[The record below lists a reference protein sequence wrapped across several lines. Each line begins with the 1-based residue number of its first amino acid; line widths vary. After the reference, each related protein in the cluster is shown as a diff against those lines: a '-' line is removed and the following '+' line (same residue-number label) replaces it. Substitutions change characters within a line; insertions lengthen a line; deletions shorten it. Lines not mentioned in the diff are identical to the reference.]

1 MATKIKDSSMNAHN
15 LRVLAEH
22 CHVSEVLE
30 LISPRWKMQVLFCI
44 SQEVYQFSQL
54 KKVFPTISDQVLA
67 RRLGEIVTEGL
78 AVKYQVPDTMPC
90 QVKYEVTKK
99 GAALLEI
106 VQALHKWGQEDWP
119 VVS

>member
-1 MATKIKDSSMNAHN
+1 MNAHN
-15 LRVLAEH
+15 LRVLAAH
-22 CHVSEVLE
+22 CQVQEVLA

-44 SQEVYQFSQL
+44 SQEVYQFSQV

-78 AVKYQVPDTMPC
+78 AIKYNVPDTMPC
-90 QVKYEVTKK
+90 QVKYELTEK

-106 VQALHKWGQEDWP
+106 VQALHLWGKKEWD
-119 VVS
+119 